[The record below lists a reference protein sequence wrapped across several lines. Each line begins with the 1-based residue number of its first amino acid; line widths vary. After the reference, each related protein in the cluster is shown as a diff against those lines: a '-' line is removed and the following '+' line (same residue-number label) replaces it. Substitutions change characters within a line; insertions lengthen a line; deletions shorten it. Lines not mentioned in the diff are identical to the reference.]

1 MKKSILS
8 ARKSFLHSFIFATLI
23 FFTISETCLAQEE
36 EPIYTRVSFMKVKPA
51 GGANY
56 VDIERT
62 YWKPIHQELVKQ
74 GKILGWYLYSIQY
87 TGTGDE
93 YNYATVIHL
102 KGGDNMDEGLYGT
115 DLFTRVHP
123 NVETSELVSKTIES
137 RDLVTSRLLWWTLQS
152 FPDTEREP
160 NRYAVVNYQR
170 SKPGSNYYALRLDHV
185 KPAFD
190 IAVEEGKMGGWGVW
204 QTFFPRGTDQ
214 AYNWVSADF
223 YDKFDQIGGY
233 DWVDLITRANPD
245 IKNIDE
251 LLSKLAASRAMVK
264 TELWELVDYAR

>member
-8 ARKSFLHSFIFATLI
+8 TRKSFLHSFIVATLI

-36 EPIYTRVSFMKVKPA
+36 EPIYTRVSLMKVEQG

-56 VDIERT
+56 VDISRT

-74 GKILGWYLYSIQY
+74 GKILGWYLYRIQY

-93 YNYATVIHL
+93 YNYATVTHL
-102 KGGDNMDEGLYGT
+102 RGDDNMDEGLYGA

-123 NVETSELVSKTIES
+123 KMETIELMSKTLES
-137 RDLVTSRLLWWTLQS
+137 RDLVTSRLLQWTLQS
-152 FPDTEREP
+152 FPDTQREP

-170 SKPGSNYYALRLDHV
+170 SMPGFNYYALRSDHV

-190 IAVEEGKMGGWGVW
+190 MAVEEGKIGGWGLWV
-204 QTFFPRGTDQ
+204 TIFPRGADLG
-214 AYNWVSADF
+214 YNWISVDF

-233 DWVDLITRANPD
+233 GWVDLLTRANPD
-245 IKNIDE
+245 INNIDE
-251 LLSKLAASRAMVK
+251 LNSKLQSSRAFVK